1 MAGSER
7 EEERKEEERRTD
19 MQITF
24 LIQGQNHGEEDV
36 FTSELRGAAHHSE
49 KRTMGAE
56 GSWSYRVHSREVEG
70 DKCF

>member
-1 MAGSER
+1 
-7 EEERKEEERRTD
+7 

-56 GSWSYRVHSREVEG
+56 GSWSHRVHSREVEG